1 MKNILLLFLSI
12 FFAVSLNAASIR
24 GGEITFQQT
33 APLTLEAELHLY
45 VQANAT
51 ATVPDSVTLCWGD
64 GNCSTAWVSNG
75 IDANNDGLPDGEQLT
90 PVQLLGIY
98 RVSHTYGE
106 TGQYTL
112 SVNEPN
118 RVIVM
123 NGGLEPFPFYVES
136 LAMVTESDEP
146 HYSPVFFE
154 PAMLDR
160 SAVGQ
165 VFTHLSAAFDR
176 DGDVL
181 VHQLLIPKL
190 EEGTIP
196 GYQEPTSINPG
207 PNNQLTIDTGT
218 GFLNWDAPQRPGR
231 YLINIMVSTYRD
243 GALWEQVTRDML
255 IEVEELM
262 ALPPALTL
270 SDDTPLQ
277 EVQVGDV
284 VELEAVAQSI
294 PFGEEVE
301 LTAAGGLLAFFNTPA
316 VFDTTTG
323 PQPLE
328 AFSWMV
334 EPEDD
339 RAAPYLVSFKAKDLS
354 SGLSTFIPVQ
364 FQVVE
369 ELTGSVDVERS
380 IPLRVFPNPGAG
392 ILQVEIEALNPPARY
407 EVYDANGARVTS
419 GQWTTFPAQL
429 NVQQFPGGVYR
440 LRVWGAEGQ
449 GVERFIVA
457 GK

>member
-1 MKNILLLFLSI
+1 M
-12 FFAVSLNAASIR
+12 
-24 GGEITFQQT
+24 
-33 APLTLEAELHLY
+33 
-45 VQANAT
+45 
-51 ATVPDSVTLCWGD
+51 
-64 GNCSTAWVSNG
+64 
-75 IDANNDGLPDGEQLT
+75 IDA
-90 PVQLLGIY
+90 
-98 RVSHTYGE
+98 E
-106 TGQYTL
+106 TGL
-112 SVNEPN
+112 
-118 RVIVM
+118 
-123 NGGLEPFPFYVES
+123 
-136 LAMVTESDEP
+136 
-146 HYSPVFFE
+146 
-154 PAMLDR
+154 
-160 SAVGQ
+160 
-165 VFTHLSAAFDR
+165 
-176 DGDVL
+176 L
-181 VHQLLIPKL
+181 V
-190 EEGTIP
+190 
-196 GYQEPTSINPG
+196 
-207 PNNQLTIDTGT
+207 
-218 GFLNWDAPQRPGR
+218 WDAPQRPGR

-270 SDDTPLQ
+270 SDESALQ
-277 EVQVGDV
+277 EVQVGDM

-294 PFGEEVE
+294 PFGGEVE

-339 RAAPYLVSFKAKDLS
+339 RAATYLIGFKAKDLS

-369 ELTGSVDVERS
+369 ELTGAVDVGRS
-380 IPLRVFPNPGAG
+380 VPLHVFPNPGAG
-392 ILQVEIEALNPPARY
+392 ILQVEIKALNTPARY

-429 NVQQFPGGVYR
+429 NVQQFPGGVYQ

-449 GVERFIVA
+449 GVQRFIVA

>member
-1 MKNILLLFLSI
+1 MKNILPLFLSI
-12 FFAVSLNAASIR
+12 FFAVSLDAASIR

-45 VQANAT
+45 IQANAT
-51 ATVPDSVTLCWGD
+51 GAVPDSVTLCWGD
-64 GNCSTAWVSNG
+64 GACSTAWVANG
-75 IDANNDGLPDGEQLT
+75 IDADNDGLPDGEQLT
-90 PVQLLGIY
+90 PVQLLGVY
-98 RVSHTYGE
+98 EVAHTYE
-106 TGQYTL
+106 NSGQYTL
-112 SVNEPN
+112 SVNKPN
-118 RVIVM
+118 RVISM
-123 NGGLEPFPFYVES
+123 NAGLEPFPFYVEA
-136 LAMVTESDEP
+136 LATVTESDEP
-146 HYSPVFFE
+146 HYSPVFYE

-176 DGDVL
+176 DGDAL
-181 VHQLLIPKL
+181 VHQLLIPKS
-190 EEGTIP
+190 EVGTIP
-196 GYQEPTSINPG
+196 AYQEPTSINPG
-207 PNNQLTIDTGT
+207 PNNQLTIDAGT
-218 GFLNWDAPQRPGR
+218 GFLNWDAPQRSGR

-243 GALWEQVTRDML
+243 GELWEQVTRDML
-255 IEVEELM
+255 IEVEELI

-294 PFGEEVE
+294 PFGGEVE

-316 VFDTTTG
+316 VFDTTVG
-323 PQPLE
+323 SQPLE
-328 AFSWMV
+328 AFSWTV

-339 RAAPYLVSFKAKDLS
+339 RAAPYLIGFKAKDLS
-354 SGLSTFIPVQ
+354 SGLARFIPVQ

-369 ELTGSVDVERS
+369 ELTGLKDAAAPRS
-380 IPLRVFPNPGAG
+380 LRVFPNPAAE
-392 ILQVEIEALNPPARY
+392 ILQVEAEVPNSPVRY
-407 EVYDANGARVTS
+407 EVYNANGALITS
-419 GQWTTFPAQL
+419 GQWSTFPARL
-429 NVQQFPGGVYR
+429 NVQQFASGVYQ

-449 GVERFIVA
+449 GVQRFIVA

>member
-1 MKNILLLFLSI
+1 MKNILPLFLSI
-12 FFAVSLNAASIR
+12 FFAASLSAASIR
-24 GGEITFQQT
+24 GGEIAFQQT
-33 APLTLEAELHLY
+33 APLTLEAEVHLY

-64 GNCSTAWVSNG
+64 GICSTALVSNG
-75 IDANNDGLPDGEQLT
+75 VDADNDGLPDGEQLT

-98 RVSHTYGE
+98 RVSHTYE
-106 TGQYTL
+106 DAGQYTL

-136 LAMVTESDEP
+136 LATVTESEEP

-154 PAMLDR
+154 PAMLDH

-181 VHQLLIPKL
+181 VHQLLIPKS
-190 EEGTIP
+190 EGGTIP

-207 PNNQLTIDTGT
+207 PNNQLMIDAETG
-218 GFLNWDAPQRPGR
+218 LLIWDAPQRSGR

-262 ALPPALTL
+262 ALPPALIL
-270 SDDTPLQ
+270 SDESVLQ
-277 EVQVGDV
+277 EVQVGDM

-294 PFGEEVE
+294 PFGGEVE

-328 AFSWMV
+328 DFSWTV
-334 EPEDD
+334 EPEDE
-339 RAAPYLVSFKAKDLS
+339 RAAPYLVGFKAKDLS
-354 SGLSTFIPVQ
+354 SGLATFIPVQ

-369 ELTGSVDVERS
+369 ELTGAIDVEKS
-380 IPLRVFPNPGAG
+380 VALHVFPNPATE
-392 ILQVEIEALNPPARY
+392 ILQVEAEVFNTPVRY
-407 EVYDANGARVTS
+407 EVYNANGAMITS
-419 GQWTTFPAQL
+419 GQWATFPAQL
-429 NVQQFPGGVYR
+429 DIQQFPAGVYQ
-440 LRVWGAEGQ
+440 LRAWGAEGQ
-449 GVERFIVA
+449 SVQRFIVA

>member
-1 MKNILLLFLSI
+1 MKKILSLILPIL
-12 FFAVSLNAASIR
+12 FAVSLDAASIR

-33 APLTLEAELHLY
+33 APLTLEAEVHLY
-45 VQANAT
+45 IQNNAT
-51 ATVPDSVTLCWGD
+51 GTVPDSVSLCWGD
-64 GNCSTAWVSNG
+64 GTCSTAFVSNG
-75 IDANNDGLPDGEQLT
+75 IDADNDGLPDGEQLT

-98 RVSHTYGE
+98 QVSHTYGE

-118 RVIVM
+118 RVISM

-136 LAMVTESDEP
+136 LATVTESEEP
-146 HYSPVFFE
+146 HYSPVFYE
-154 PAMLDR
+154 PAILDR
-160 SAVGQ
+160 SALGQ
-165 VFTHLSAAFDR
+165 VFTHLPAAFDR

-181 VHQLLIPKL
+181 VHQLLIPKS

-207 PNNQLTIDTGT
+207 PNNQLTIDAGT
-218 GFLNWDAPQRPGR
+218 GLLSWDAPQRPGR

-277 EVQVGDV
+277 EVQVGDM
-284 VELEAVAQSI
+284 VELQAVAQSI
-294 PFGEEVE
+294 PFGGEVE

-316 VFDTTTG
+316 VFDTTSG

-328 AFSWMV
+328 AFSWTV

-339 RAAPYLVSFKAKDLS
+339 RVAPYLVGFKAKDLS
-354 SGLSTFIPVQ
+354 SGLATFIPVE

-369 ELTGSVDVERS
+369 ELTGAIDVDKSVG
-380 IPLRVFPNPGAG
+380 LHVFPNPATE
-392 ILQVEIEALNPPARY
+392 ILQVEAKVFGTPVRY
-407 EVYDANGARVTS
+407 EVYSAKGAMIAS
-419 GQWTTFPAQL
+419 GQWATFPAQL
-429 NVQQFPGGVYR
+429 DVQQFPAGAYQ
-440 LRVWGAEGQ
+440 LRAWGAEGQ
-449 GVERFIVA
+449 GVQRFIVA